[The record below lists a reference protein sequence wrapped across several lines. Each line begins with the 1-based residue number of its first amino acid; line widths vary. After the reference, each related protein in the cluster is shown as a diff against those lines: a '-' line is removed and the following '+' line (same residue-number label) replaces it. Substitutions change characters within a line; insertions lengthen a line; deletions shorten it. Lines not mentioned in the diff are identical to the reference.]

1 MKKAIILLSALIVCT
16 FPCYSQQVT
25 ASVDERFELT
35 SIVFRLAGVNKE
47 YQKCDFEQYANDI
60 DQYFAPYADHELLE
74 YIRELRTKTPIA
86 YDAIPTST
94 SLLEI
99 KNGHIVRAQK
109 YRNTDIAELDPR
121 WNEEFFTHYIKLLN
135 RFYRESDFHSFFTSH
150 EELYRLVEEKMNTAV
165 LKEINFNW
173 FDSFYG
179 IPFAEQDI
187 KIYLSITNGPNNYA
201 VNDCVLIGI
210 PATENQ
216 PNINF
221 AFTYT
226 CTYTL
231 MHELNHHYTT
241 PLMDK
246 YWPQMEKAAML
257 IYPYV
262 KEEMAR
268 IAYRNAKTTF
278 YEWLTNLFT
287 IMYYKEMWPTSNF
300 ADVRTRLDMNKGFI
314 WMKRSV
320 EFMENFY
327 QNRIRYNFI
336 EAFMPQLAF
345 FLDFTATNFEHVETE
360 FDNRRPYVTNVYPA
374 PGSDISQYDFIY
386 ITFSQPMRKDCK
398 GIWEVDDQEITL
410 LPVYYETSA
419 WLNEYTFVYVVDH
432 DALQPGS
439 KYGIRIPAFAYLS
452 KTDYSMADTPNVDLI
467 YYTASESD

>member
-1 MKKAIILLSALIVCT
+1 
-16 FPCYSQQVT
+16 
-25 ASVDERFELT
+25 
-35 SIVFRLAGVNKE
+35 
-47 YQKCDFEQYANDI
+47 
-60 DQYFAPYADHELLE
+60 
-74 YIRELRTKTPIA
+74 
-86 YDAIPTST
+86 
-94 SLLEI
+94 
-99 KNGHIVRAQK
+99 
-109 YRNTDIAELDPR
+109 
-121 WNEEFFTHYIKLLN
+121 
-135 RFYRESDFHSFFTSH
+135 
-150 EELYRLVEEKMNTAV
+150 
-165 LKEINFNW
+165 
-173 FDSFYG
+173 
-179 IPFAEQDI
+179 
-187 KIYLSITNGPNNYA
+187 
-201 VNDCVLIGI
+201 
-210 PATENQ
+210 
-216 PNINF
+216 
-221 AFTYT
+221 
-226 CTYTL
+226 